1 MFVLVAMTMDK
12 KMVMSFIMMVGMRSV
27 RRNRRHFAGLDE
39 RHSYQFQRL
48 YCFTDWMTAP
58 GPAAKTT

>member
-58 GPAAKTT
+58 